1 MQVTKEGDS
10 MEYNRPNDELLHY
23 GVLGMKWG
31 VHRAS
36 KRLSN
41 ATSDD
46 AKRKAVQKLETHKA
60 KATKKI
66 NKLANEHAKLEKK
79 RDTYAKREDIKAAK
93 LKRKATELNRKA
105 YTGLR
110 TKERRQELK
119 FKSEILNA
127 KADELIAQSNTVKAK
142 ISKNE
147 TLTKQFQKGIN
158 DIDQVLVDHG
168 RRFVNGK

>member
-1 MQVTKEGDS
+1 
-10 MEYNRPNDELLHY
+10 MEDIKYNDELLHY
-23 GVLGMKWG
+23 GVPGMKWG
-31 VHRAS
+31 IRRAS
-36 KRLSN
+36 KQLSN

-66 NKLANEHAKLEKK
+66 DKLANKHTKLEKK
-79 RDTYAKREDIKAAK
+79 SDRYAKRNDVKAAK
-93 LKRKATELNRKA
+93 LKRKATKLNRKV

-110 TKERRQELK
+110 SQERRQELK

-127 KADELIAQSNTVKAK
+127 KADELIAKSNTAKAK